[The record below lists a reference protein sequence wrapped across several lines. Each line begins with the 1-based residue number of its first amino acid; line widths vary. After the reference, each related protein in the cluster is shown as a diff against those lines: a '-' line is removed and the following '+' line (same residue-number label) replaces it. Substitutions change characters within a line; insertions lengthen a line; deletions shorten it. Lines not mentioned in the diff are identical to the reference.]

1 MWGIPQM
8 IFSLSSSLF
17 LNGLWSHALVYALS
31 FYCELPISAG
41 ARILQAL
48 KYVNI
53 K

>member
-1 MWGIPQM
+1 MWGISQV
-8 IFSLSSSLF
+8 IISLSSFLF
-17 LNGLWSHALVYALS
+17 LNGLWSNALVYALS
-31 FYCELPISAG
+31 FHFELPISAW